1 MGVGRGAIGGVHRS
15 YPNPLD
21 LASAEISELS
31 GKLSAVQTAL
41 RHESLL
47 RQQAEEKALAGG
59 RELEDLTAQ
68 LFEEANRM
76 VADERKQKAKLE
88 SRLKMLEEREVQRM
102 GKLEMIEAAQVRIER
117 VQTMLGPK
125 GEVGVIGETE
135 VVSIKPGRVIGRKSI
150 GGNSQDEEKAGESG
164 AS

>member
-1 MGVGRGAIGGVHRS
+1 M
-15 YPNPLD
+15 
-21 LASAEISELS
+21 
-31 GKLSAVQTAL
+31 
-41 RHESLL
+41 
-47 RQQAEEKALAGG
+47 
-59 RELEDLTAQ
+59 EDLTAQ

-88 SRLKMLEEREVQRM
+88 ERLQVLEEREARKK

-125 GEVGVIGETE
+125 QKVEVTGVEEI
-135 VVSIKPGRVIGRKSI
+135 VSIKPGRIIGRKSVS
-150 GGNSQDEEKAGESG
+150 GNGLDEEKAAESG

>member
-1 MGVGRGAIGGVHRS
+1 MHRP

-31 GKLSAVQTAL
+31 GKLSAIQTAL
-41 RHESLL
+41 KHESIL

-88 SRLKMLEEREVQRM
+88 SRLKVLEEREAGRR

-117 VQTMLGPK
+117 VQTMLGPN
-125 GEVGVIGETE
+125 GEVGVTVEND

-150 GGNSQDEEKAGESG
+150 GGNGQDEEKAGESG
-164 AS
+164 ASQQGV

>member
-1 MGVGRGAIGGVHRS
+1 MQI
-15 YPNPLD
+15 
-21 LASAEISELS
+21 
-31 GKLSAVQTAL
+31 AL

-47 RQQAEEKALAGG
+47 RQQAEERALAGG

-76 VADERKQKAKLE
+76 VAEERRAKAKLE
-88 SRLKMLEEREVQRM
+88 SRLKVFEEREEGRR

-117 VQTMLGPK
+117 VQTLLGPK
-125 GEVGVIGETE
+125 GEVLEKDKEE
-135 VVSIKPGRVIGRKSI
+135 VVVIKPGRVIGRRRTS
-150 GGNSQDEEKAGESG
+150 GNGQDEEKAGESG